1 MITLDGGFIKIDRGI
16 LDWEWYSDINTTRLF
31 IHLILKANWKD
42 GRFQG
47 QEIKRGS
54 FVTSYPKLAEETEL
68 TVNQVRTSL
77 SKLKSTGEIT
87 VKSQSKFSVITVK
100 NYCLYQDISQAN
112 HSQITDKPQ
121 TNHSQI
127 TTIEESKKVRREEI
141 KKRVSKDTPKETP
154 EDIISQYDFSEA
166 MTIKIK
172 EWLKYKSE
180 RRETY
185 KSTGLTAL
193 LNRVSQKSGEYGENP
208 VMALMDESMANGWR
222 GIIWD
227 RLKGEEK
234 HELSGKG
241 KWDEYLQD
249 GLNV

>member
-1 MITLDGGFIKIDRGI
+1 MDGGFIKIDRGI

-100 NYCLYQDISQAN
+100 NYCLYQDISQSN

-166 MTIKIK
+166 MVIKIR

-234 HELSGKG
+234 HELSGKS

>member
-1 MITLDGGFIKIDRGI
+1 MTLDGGFIKIDRGI

-54 FVTSYPKLAEETEL
+54 FVTSYLKLAEETEL

-77 SKLKSTGEIT
+77 NKLKSTGEIT

-100 NYCLYQDISQAN
+100 NYCLYQDISQSN

-121 TNHSQI
+121 TNHRQI

-234 HELSGKG
+234 HERSGKG

>member
-1 MITLDGGFIKIDRGI
+1 MTLDGGFIKIDRGI

-100 NYCLYQDISQAN
+100 NYCLYQDISQSN

-166 MTIKIK
+166 MVVKIK
-172 EWLKYKSE
+172 EWLRYKSE

-234 HELSGKG
+234 HELGGKG

>member
-1 MITLDGGFIKIDRGI
+1 MDGGFIKIDRGI

>member
-1 MITLDGGFIKIDRGI
+1 MTLDGGFIKIDRGI

>member
-1 MITLDGGFIKIDRGI
+1 MDGGFIKIDRGI
-16 LDWEWYSDINTTRLF
+16 LDWELYSDINTTRLF

-166 MTIKIK
+166 MVIKIR

>member
-1 MITLDGGFIKIDRGI
+1 MDGGFIKIDRGI

-112 HSQITDKPQ
+112 HRQITDKPQ

-166 MTIKIK
+166 MVIKIR

>member
-1 MITLDGGFIKIDRGI
+1 MTLDGGFIKIDRGI

-166 MTIKIK
+166 MVIKIK

>member
-1 MITLDGGFIKIDRGI
+1 MDGGFIKIDRGI

-166 MTIKIK
+166 MVIKIR

-234 HELSGKG
+234 HELSGKS

>member
-1 MITLDGGFIKIDRGI
+1 MDGGFIKIDRGI

-54 FVTSYPKLAEETEL
+54 FVTSYLKLAEETEL

-77 SKLKSTGEIT
+77 NKLKSTGEIT

-100 NYCLYQDISQAN
+100 NYCLYQDISQSN

>member
-1 MITLDGGFIKIDRGI
+1 LDGGFIKIDRGI

-166 MTIKIK
+166 MVIKIK

>member
-1 MITLDGGFIKIDRGI
+1 MDGGFIKIDRGI

-166 MTIKIK
+166 MVIKIE

>member
-1 MITLDGGFIKIDRGI
+1 MTLDGGFIKIDRGI

-42 GRFQG
+42 GRFEG
-47 QEIKRGS
+47 IEVPRGS
-54 FVTSYPKLAEETEL
+54 LVTSTNKLSKETGL
-68 TVNQVRTSL
+68 TVREVRTAL
-77 SKLKSTGEIT
+77 KHLEMTHEVTSKGH
-87 VKSQSKFSVITVK
+87 SKFTVITVK
-100 NYCLYQDISQAN
+100 NYCLYQNNDMVSDKQVTSKRQA
-112 HSQITDKPQ
+112 SDKQ
-121 TNHSQI
+121 A

-166 MTIKIK
+166 MVIKIR

-234 HELSGKG
+234 HELSGKD

>member
-1 MITLDGGFIKIDRGI
+1 MDGGFIKIDRGI

-127 TTIEESKKVRREEI
+127 TTIEESKKARREEI

-166 MTIKIK
+166 MVIKIR

>member
-112 HSQITDKPQ
+112 HRQITDKPQ

>member
-1 MITLDGGFIKIDRGI
+1 MDGGFIKIDRGI

-100 NYCLYQDISQAN
+100 NYCLYQDISQSN

-121 TNHSQI
+121 TNHRQI

-166 MTIKIK
+166 MVIKIR

-234 HELSGKG
+234 HERSGKG

>member
-1 MITLDGGFIKIDRGI
+1 MDGGFIKIDRGI

-54 FVTSYPKLAEETEL
+54 FVT
-68 TVNQVRTSL
+68 
-77 SKLKSTGEIT
+77 
-87 VKSQSKFSVITVK
+87 
-100 NYCLYQDISQAN
+100 
-112 HSQITDKPQ
+112 
-121 TNHSQI
+121 
-127 TTIEESKKVRREEI
+127 
-141 KKRVSKDTPKETP
+141 KDTPKETP

-166 MTIKIK
+166 MVIKIR

-234 HELSGKG
+234 HELSGKS

>member
-1 MITLDGGFIKIDRGI
+1 MTLDGGFIKIDRGI

-100 NYCLYQDISQAN
+100 NYCLYQDISQSN

-166 MTIKIK
+166 MVIKIR

>member
-1 MITLDGGFIKIDRGI
+1 MDGGFIKIDRGI

-87 VKSQSKFSVITVK
+87 GKSQSKFSVITVK

-166 MTIKIK
+166 MVIKIK

>member
-1 MITLDGGFIKIDRGI
+1 MTLDGGFIKIDRGI

-77 SKLKSTGEIT
+77 NKLKSTGEIT

-100 NYCLYQDISQAN
+100 NYCLYQDISQSN

-121 TNHSQI
+121 TNHRQI

-166 MTIKIK
+166 MVIKIR

>member
-1 MITLDGGFIKIDRGI
+1 MDGGFIKIDRGI

-100 NYCLYQDISQAN
+100 NYCLYQDISQSN

-166 MTIKIK
+166 MVIKIK

>member
-1 MITLDGGFIKIDRGI
+1 MDGGFIKIDRGI

-100 NYCLYQDISQAN
+100 NYCLYQDISQSN

>member
-1 MITLDGGFIKIDRGI
+1 MDGGFIKIDRGI

-166 MTIKIK
+166 MVIKIR

-193 LNRVSQKSGEYGENP
+193 LNRVSQRSGEYGENP

>member
-1 MITLDGGFIKIDRGI
+1 MDGGFIKIDRGI

-166 MTIKIK
+166 MVIKIK

-234 HELSGKG
+234 HELSGKS

>member
-1 MITLDGGFIKIDRGI
+1 MTLDGGFIKIDRGI

-100 NYCLYQDISQAN
+100 NYCLYQDISQSN
-112 HSQITDKPQ
+112 HSQITDKSQ
-121 TNHSQI
+121 ANHRQI

-166 MTIKIK
+166 MVVKIK
-172 EWLKYKSE
+172 EWLRYKSE

>member
-1 MITLDGGFIKIDRGI
+1 MYQNNDMV
-16 LDWEWYSDINTTRLF
+16 SD
-31 IHLILKANWKD
+31 K
-42 GRFQG
+42 Q
-47 QEIKRGS
+47 
-54 FVTSYPKLAEETEL
+54 VTSK
-68 TVNQVRTSL
+68 R
-77 SKLKSTGEIT
+77 
-87 VKSQSKFSVITVK
+87 
-100 NYCLYQDISQAN
+100 QA
-112 HSQITDKPQ
+112 SDKQ
-121 TNHSQI
+121 A

-141 KKRVSKDTPKETP
+141 KERVSKDTPKETP

>member
-1 MITLDGGFIKIDRGI
+1 LDGGFIKIDRGI

-166 MTIKIK
+166 MVIKIR

>member
-1 MITLDGGFIKIDRGI
+1 MERRTISRGKSSEGFFGNITADTGRRNRVVIATDKNSGKTPKINRG
-16 LDWEWYSDINTTRLF
+16 D
-31 IHLILKANWKD
+31 
-42 GRFQG
+42 
-47 QEIKRGS
+47 
-54 FVTSYPKLAEETEL
+54 
-68 TVNQVRTSL
+68 
-77 SKLKSTGEIT
+77 
-87 VKSQSKFSVITVK
+87 K
-100 NYCLYQDISQAN
+100 NYCEYQDVNSQSNRQLTGNQQA
-112 HSQITDKPQ
+112 
-121 TNHSQI
+121 TNRQL
-127 TTIEESKKVRREEI
+127 TAIEESKKVRREEI

-166 MTIKIK
+166 MVIKIR

-234 HELSGKG
+234 HERSGKG

>member
-1 MITLDGGFIKIDRGI
+1 MDGGFIKIDRGI

-166 MTIKIK
+166 MVIKIK
-172 EWLKYKSE
+172 EWLKYKSV

>member
-1 MITLDGGFIKIDRGI
+1 MDGGFIKIDRGI

-112 HSQITDKPQ
+112 HRQITDKPQ

>member
-1 MITLDGGFIKIDRGI
+1 MDGGFIKIDRGI

-166 MTIKIK
+166 MVIKIK

>member
-1 MITLDGGFIKIDRGI
+1 MTRLNEGFIKIDRKI
-16 LDWEWYSDINTTRLF
+16 LDWEWYGDVNTTRLF

-47 QEIKRGS
+47 QDIERGS

-68 TVNQVRTSL
+68 TVNQVRTSI

-100 NYCLYQDISQAN
+100 NYCLYQDDNRQE
-112 HSQITDKPQ
+112 HRQITDKSQ
-121 TNHSQI
+121 SSHRQI
-127 TTIEESKKVRREEI
+127 TTIEESKKGRREEI

-154 EDIISQYDFSEA
+154 EDIISQYDFSETMA
-166 MTIKIK
+166 AKLR

-193 LNRVSQKSGEYGENP
+193 LNKVSQKSGEYGENP

-234 HELSGKG
+234 NDSG
-241 KWDEYLQD
+241 KWDKYLGD
-249 GLNV
+249 GLSV

>member
-1 MITLDGGFIKIDRGI
+1 MTLDGGFIKIDRGI

-121 TNHSQI
+121 TNHRQI

-166 MTIKIK
+166 MVIKIK

>member
-166 MTIKIK
+166 MVIKIR

>member
-47 QEIKRGS
+47 VKVPRGS
-54 FVTSYPKLAEETEL
+54 LVTSLSTLAEETGL
-68 TVNQVRTSL
+68 SLQQIRTAE
-77 SKLKSTGEIT
+77 KHLKSTGEIT
-87 VKSQSKFSVITVK
+87 VSLHPKFRIISIK
-100 NYCLYQDISQAN
+100 NYCEYQDVNSQSNRQLTGNQQA
-112 HSQITDKPQ
+112 
-121 TNHSQI
+121 TNRQL
-127 TTIEESKKVRREEI
+127 TAIEESKKVRREEI